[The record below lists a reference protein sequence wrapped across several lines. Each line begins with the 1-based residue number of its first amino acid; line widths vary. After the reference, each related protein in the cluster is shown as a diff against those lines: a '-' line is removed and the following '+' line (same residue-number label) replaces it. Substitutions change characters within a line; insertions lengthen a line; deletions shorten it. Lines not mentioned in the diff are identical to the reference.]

1 MTIMVIVSKILL
13 LTIIKIAAMIIL
25 TIILIKEIT
34 VLKKKIKN

>member
-1 MTIMVIVSKILL
+1 MTIMVMVSKILL

-25 TIILIKEIT
+25 SIILIKEIT

>member
-1 MTIMVIVSKILL
+1 MTIMVMVSKILL
-13 LTIIKIAAMIIL
+13 LTIMKIAAMIIL